1 MQVRRIIIF
10 GFISVVTVSSL
21 GVFSS
26 VQAQSVTPMSQ
37 DHVERI
43 RANCIEAQSS
53 LSRLHAS
60 DALLRVNRGQL
71 YESILT
77 KLMAPF
83 NGRATANRHNSTQ
96 LITVTG
102 DFEREL
108 NQFRASYISYEESL
122 SDVLAMNCTNQPVV
136 FYDTVNDARA
146 KREIVHAHTTNLE
159 SMIKSYQSSFEE
171 LAKSIEGKS

>member
-1 MQVRRIIIF
+1 MQIRRFLLIAIC
-10 GFISVVTVSSL
+10 SVMTLSL
-21 GVFSS
+21 AGLFTS
-26 VQAQSVTPMSQ
+26 VHAQSQEPMSQ

-43 RANCIEAQSS
+43 RTNCIDAQSS

-83 NGRATANRHNSTQ
+83 NNRVSTNKLDSTTLASTTA
-96 LITVTG
+96 

-108 NQFRASYISYEESL
+108 DQFRSSYISYEESL
-122 SDVLAMNCTNQPVV
+122 SSAITMNCTNQPVV
-136 FYDTVNDARA
+136 FYDNVADARA
-146 KREIVHAHTTNLE
+146 KRDAVYGHTKNLE
-159 SMIKSYQSSFEE
+159 TMLNSYQTSFET
-171 LAKSIEGKS
+171 LAQTIEGAK